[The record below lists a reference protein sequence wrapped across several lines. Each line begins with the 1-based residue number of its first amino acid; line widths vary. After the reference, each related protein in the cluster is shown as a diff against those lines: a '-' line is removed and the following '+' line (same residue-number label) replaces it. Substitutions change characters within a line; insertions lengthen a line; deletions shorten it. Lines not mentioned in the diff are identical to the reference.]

1 MDYAFSL
8 LLAYKYLILIPLAV
22 AEGPIITVIAGFLVT
37 LGYMNIFLVYL
48 IVIVGDL
55 AGDTVFYSLGRWGKR
70 FIYKYGHYIGI
81 NEKKLEQAK
90 KSFVNKE
97 TKTII
102 LSKLF
107 HGIGAVGLVTTG
119 ILEFPYFKYI
129 KISTPISIIQTT
141 VFIFIGIMFGHSYL
155 KIAQYFDLYAST
167 ISIVVIILFILTIIY
182 KVFNLKFL
190 WKQKSE

>member
-8 LLAYKYLILIPLAV
+8 LLTYKYFILIPLAV
-22 AEGPIITVIAGFLVT
+22 VEGPIITVIAGFLIT

-48 IVIVGDL
+48 IVIIGDL
-55 AGDTVFYSLGRWGKR
+55 AGDTFFYSLGRWGKN
-70 FIYKYGHYIGI
+70 FVYEYGHYIGI
-81 NEKKLEQAK
+81 NTEKLEKAK
-90 KSFVNKE
+90 KSFTNKE

-107 HGIGAVGLVTTG
+107 HGIGVVGLVATG
-119 ILEFPYFKYI
+119 ILDFPYLKYI

-141 VFIFIGIMFGHSYL
+141 VFIFIGIIFGHSYL

-190 WKQKSE
+190 WKQKSK